1 MPAPRLT
8 WNPDEAKQS
17 LEVAAAIDAA
27 AKDATRR
34 ERARIEALAIA
45 AVNEA
50 REACRNGAT
59 SAEIVRERQRSQR
72 KAEALLSASRSGE
85 PAPAAK

>member
-27 AKDATRR
+27 CKDATRR
-34 ERARIEALAIA
+34 ERARCEAHVLASGGDVTSPRSMTGKLLA
-45 AVNEA
+45 A
-50 REACRNGAT
+50 
-59 SAEIVRERQRSQR
+59 I
-72 KAEALLSASRSGE
+72 RSGE
-85 PAPAAK
+85 PAPEAKS

>member
-1 MPAPRLT
+1 MPAARLT

-34 ERARIEALAIA
+34 ERARCEALIRHHLDCTDQPRSSGGKLLAAI
-45 AVNEA
+45 
-50 REACRNGAT
+50 
-59 SAEIVRERQRSQR
+59 
-72 KAEALLSASRSGE
+72 RSGE
-85 PAPAAK
+85 LAPEAK